1 MSIPR
6 PGDRKGLT
14 PGKGF
19 TTLFLVLEASPAG
32 QEGMAYKVQLDI
44 FEGPLDLLLHLVREN
59 QVNIYDIPIALITEQ
74 YLHYLDLME
83 SFNLDVA
90 GDYLVMAATLTYIK
104 SKMLLPSPPDEG
116 EEEEDPRRELV
127 DRLLEYQE
135 YREAMETF
143 RERERDQMGVFS
155 RGAPDEVHKMM
166 EEEPEEEGLE
176 EVSAFDLLKAF
187 EKILAEI
194 GATAPHVVQVDEM
207 ATAERL
213 TYVLDRLGKAEG
225 TTFSALFEGMAQRI
239 EIVATFLA
247 ILELVRRKLV
257 QVSQAKPQGTL
268 YIRRSLENE

>member
-1 MSIPR
+1 
-6 PGDRKGLT
+6 
-14 PGKGF
+14 
-19 TTLFLVLEASPAG
+19 
-32 QEGMAYKVQLDI
+32 MAYKVQLDV

-59 QVNIYDIPIALITEQ
+59 QVDIYDIPIALITEQ
-74 YLHYLDLME
+74 YLHYLDMME
-83 SFNLDVA
+83 SLNLDVA

-104 SKMLLPSPPDEG
+104 SKMLLPAAPDEG

-135 YREAMETF
+135 YRKAMETF

-155 RGAPDEVHKMM
+155 RGTPDEVPKIM
-166 EEEPEEEGLE
+166 EEEPEEESLG

-194 GATAPHVVQVDEM
+194 GATAPHVIQVDEM
-207 ATAERL
+207 ETAERL
-213 TYVLDRLGKAEG
+213 IYVLDRLGKAEG

-247 ILELVRRKLV
+247 LLELVRRKLV
-257 QVSQAKPQGTL
+257 QVSQAKSQGTL
-268 YIRRSLENE
+268 YIRRKPENE

>member
-1 MSIPR
+1 
-6 PGDRKGLT
+6 
-14 PGKGF
+14 
-19 TTLFLVLEASPAG
+19 
-32 QEGMAYKVQLDI
+32 MAYKVQLDI

-207 ATAERL
+207 ATARA
-213 TYVLDRLGKAEG
+213 TYLCLGPAGKG
-225 TTFSALFEGMAQRI
+225 RGDHLLG
-239 EIVATFLA
+239 
-247 ILELVRRKLV
+247 
-257 QVSQAKPQGTL
+257 
-268 YIRRSLENE
+268 SL